1 MKGMVGAVVSAV
13 AIIGIIVGLFVC
25 TEKIPAG
32 YVGVVYN
39 MNGGVEDEVLTQGF
53 RVVAPT
59 KKVTLYSIALE
70 QSYMTDG
77 DQGDSPDDESF
88 EIPTKEG
95 ASLDVDVAFSYSFEL
110 TEVPQTF
117 TRFRGQ
123 SGKEILKFELTE
135 VPQTFTRFR
144 GQSGKEILK
153 SFIKP
158 KMQAWIKEITPDFA
172 MIDIVSKQRGMVN
185 ATLTEKLKERFAKYG
200 IVIDNVALADVRPDE
215 ETDKAIKEKIKAQE
229 ALETAKVT
237 AEKDKVEANRDK
249 EVAEINAEKAKIE
262 AQGEADARKIEAEG
276 EAAANKM
283 ISDSLSDKLIENK
296 KIDKWKGDV
305 PKVQGSNATIVD
317 VGALE
322 E

>member
-13 AIIGIIVGLFVC
+13 VIFGIIVGLFVC

-110 TEVPQTF
+110 TEV
-117 TRFRGQ
+117 
-123 SGKEILKFELTE
+123 S
-135 VPQTFTRFR
+135 QTFTRFR

-262 AQGEADARKIEAEG
+262 AQGKADARKIEAEG

>member
-1 MKGMVGAVVSAV
+1 MKGMVGAVVSAL
-13 AIIGIIVGLFVC
+13 AIFGIIVGLFVC

-110 TEVPQTF
+110 TEVP
-117 TRFRGQ
+117 
-123 SGKEILKFELTE
+123 K
-135 VPQTFTRFR
+135 TFTRFR

-262 AQGEADARKIEAEG
+262 AQGKADARKIEAEG

>member
-13 AIIGIIVGLFVC
+13 AIFGIIVGLFVC

-53 RVVAPT
+53 KVVAPT

-110 TEVPQTF
+110 TEVP
-117 TRFRGQ
+117 
-123 SGKEILKFELTE
+123 K
-135 VPQTFTRFR
+135 TFTRFR

-185 ATLTEKLKERFAKYG
+185 ATLTEKLKERFAQYG
-200 IVIDNVALADVRPDE
+200 ITIDNVALSDVRPDE

-262 AQGEADARKIEAEG
+262 AQGKADARKIEAEG

>member
-13 AIIGIIVGLFVC
+13 VILGIIVGLFVC

-123 SGKEILKFELTE
+123 SGKEILK
-135 VPQTFTRFR
+135 
-144 GQSGKEILK
+144 

-185 ATLTEKLKERFAKYG
+185 ATLTEKLKERFSKYG

-262 AQGEADARKIEAEG
+262 AQGKADARKIEAEG

>member
-95 ASLDVDVAFSYSFEL
+95 ASLDVDVAFSYS
-110 TEVPQTF
+110 
-117 TRFRGQ
+117 
-123 SGKEILKFELTE
+123 FELTE

-262 AQGEADARKIEAEG
+262 AQGKADARKIEAEG

>member
-13 AIIGIIVGLFVC
+13 AIFGIIVGLFVC

-95 ASLDVDVAFSYSFEL
+95 ASLDVDVAFSYS
-110 TEVPQTF
+110 
-117 TRFRGQ
+117 
-123 SGKEILKFELTE
+123 FELTE

-262 AQGEADARKIEAEG
+262 AQGKADARKIEAEG

-305 PKVQGSNATIVD
+305 PKVQGSSANIVD